1 LKEGKEIPSAILLD
15 TVDFIMNFIDR
26 CHRHAKEEHGLFAA
40 LEATGMPRENSA
52 IGTMLREHEEA
63 RKIAGQIRT
72 AVESYINNVSP
83 GTREDLV
90 HHCEA
95 FMSPISTGISS
106 RRTTAVFS

>member
-1 LKEGKEIPSAILLD
+1 MK
-15 TVDFIMNFIDR
+15 R
-26 CHRHAKEEHGLFAA
+26 Q
-40 LEATGMPRENSA
+40 
-52 IGTMLREHEEA
+52 A

-83 GTREDLV
+83 GTREDLI